1 MDRARSADCCPAGM
15 ASQGPM
21 EMDTFNEV
29 VESLR
34 LDPTDDNIDMAM
46 SVLGIHQG
54 PTSPCRYCHPTVK
67 ITMRMTMMMTTTLM
81 MIMTVASVMYDN
93 DDDDDGD
100 DDGDEDGGGGGDDDD
115 NHI

>member
-1 MDRARSADCCPAGM
+1 M
-15 ASQGPM
+15 ASQGPI

-34 LDPTDDNIDMAM
+34 LDPTGDNIDMAM

-67 ITMRMTMMMTTTLM
+67 ITMRMTMMMSATIR

-93 DDDDDGD
+93 DDDDDDDGD
-100 DDGDEDGGGGGDDDD
+100 EDGDEDGGGGDDDDDD